1 MDQAEQA
8 EIITWGDVKMLS
20 TTELEKYIKKE
31 ILDRL
36 GEVNWR
42 DINFKEGN
50 ENGLEG
56 TYIFNQNNEYHILY
70 TEKGKVKEDSVTFEK
85 EEVLWRIVEIISF
98 DTAMKYA
105 IENKEEGKDF
115 RRALFK
121 KEIEIYSL
129 FGEKFEKKKRI
140 EIEEILKKSPYND
153 I

>member
-1 MDQAEQA
+1 
-8 EIITWGDVKMLS
+8 MLS
-20 TTELEKYIKKE
+20 TIELEEYIKKE

-36 GEVNWR
+36 WKVNWG

-50 ENGLEG
+50 KNSIEG

-70 TEKGKVKEDSVTFEK
+70 AEKGKVKEDRVTSEK
-85 EEVLWRIVEIISF
+85 EEVLWCILEIISF
-98 DTAMKYA
+98 DIAMEYA
-105 IENKEEGKDF
+105 KKNREEGRDF

-129 FGEKFEKKKRI
+129 FGEKFEKKKRL
-140 EIEEILKKSPYND
+140 EIEGILKKNPYND

>member
-1 MDQAEQA
+1 
-8 EIITWGDVKMLS
+8 MLS
-20 TTELEKYIKKE
+20 TIELEKYIKKE
-31 ILDRL
+31 IVDRF
-36 GEVNWR
+36 GEVKWG

-50 ENGLEG
+50 KNSVEG
-56 TYIFNQNNEYHILY
+56 TYAFNQNNEYHILY
-70 TEKGKVKEDSVTFEK
+70 TEKGKVKEDKVTSEK
-85 EEVLWRIVEIISF
+85 EEVLCCIVEIISF
-98 DTAMKYA
+98 DIAMEYA

-140 EIEEILKKSPYND
+140 EIEEILKKNPYND